1 MFSSRKARERFQYWM
16 FIAPALIFLLAVCII
31 PMLFNFYYAV
41 FDWNGISS
49 TKKFVGLNNFV
60 DIFTKDVK
68 FKRSVSFTARYTIG
82 YVLLSNIFALAIAV
96 VLVGSKRCF
105 FNIGRTAY
113 YIPCITA
120 SAATGLM
127 WKFIFRNGTK
137 SIYAMT
143 GIEIF
148 AKSWLGSVDLSFYSI
163 LIVGVWGSVGFYNII
178 YIAALLA
185 VPGDTLE
192 AATIDG
198 ANPWQRFWK
207 VTFPQIMPTFS
218 TCLLLSLI
226 NGFKVF
232 DAVMLVTDGGPA
244 GMTMSMAFSIYSTA
258 FQEMSYGMASAKA
271 LVFFAVLVVL
281 TVVELAVTRK
291 VSEV

>member
-1 MFSSRKARERFQYWM
+1 MLTSKKARENFQYWA
-16 FIAPALIFLLAVCII
+16 FIAPALIFLLVVCII
-31 PMLFNFYYAV
+31 PIIFNFYYAA

-49 TKKFVGLNNFV
+49 TMKFVGLRN
-60 DIFTKDVK
+60 IIELLTEDVK
-68 FKRSVSFTARYTIG
+68 FARSVNFTVRYMLF
-82 YVLLSNIFALAIAV
+82 YVVLCNVFSLSIAV
-96 VLVGSKRCF
+96 VLAGSKKF
-105 FNIGRTAY
+105 FSNFGRAAF

-137 SIYAMT
+137 SLFAMT

-148 AKSWLGSVDLSFYSI
+148 SKSWIGSVDLSFYSI
-163 LIVGVWGSVGFYNII
+163 LIVGVWSGVGFYNII

-185 VPGDTLE
+185 VPSDTLE

-198 ANPWQRFWK
+198 ATKWQRFWR

-218 TCLLLSLI
+218 TCLLLSMI

-232 DAVMLVTDGGPA
+232 DPVMLITAGGPA
-244 GMTMSMAFSIYSTA
+244 GMTSSMAYSIYDTA
-258 FQEMSYGMASAKA
+258 FQEVSYGMASAKA
-271 LVFFAVLVVL
+271 LVFFAALMVL
-281 TVVELAVTRK
+281 TIIELTVTKK
-291 VSEV
+291 VSEA